1 MSKDR
6 FYEKKIKKINDL
18 QEALKNDPENES
30 LKAEISKEEEELF
43 AYVVQSSK
51 ELEKFLDLYEVNTC
65 DDDED

>member
-6 FYEKKIKKINDL
+6 FYEKKVKKINEL

-30 LKAEISKEEEELF
+30 LKTEIKKEEEELF
-43 AYVVQSSK
+43 SYVVQSSK
-51 ELEKFLDLYEVNTC
+51 ELEQFLDLYEVNTS

>member
-6 FYEKKIKKINDL
+6 FYEKKVKKINDL
-18 QEALKNDPENES
+18 QEALRNDPENES
-30 LKAEISKEEEELF
+30 LQAEIKKEEEELF

-51 ELEKFLDLYEVNTC
+51 ELEQFLDLYEVNTS